1 MAKSCHFP
9 LVAAALALVLS
20 CAAAIARPT
29 APDVEARVQDLLSR
43 MTLEEKIG
51 QLNLMSNEPGVTLP
65 QVEAGRVGAVL
76 AFTNGPEI
84 VAVQAAARRSRLGI
98 PLLVGLDVLHGFR
111 TIFPIPLGEA
121 SSFDPD
127 LARRAA
133 AAAAREATSIGI
145 NWTFAPM
152 ADLARDPRWGR
163 MVEGFGEDPYL
174 GRVFTRARVE
184 GFHQGGLATTLK
196 HFAGYG
202 AALGGRDYDAA
213 TIAPGDLFDAYLPPF
228 RAGIEAGSE
237 SVMSAFLALNGTPVA
252 IDSTL
257 LTDVLRGRWG
267 FDGFVVSDWNA
278 VGELLEHGVAADP
291 AEAARKALLA
301 GIDMDMFSD
310 FYARHLASEVK
321 AGRVPEARVTEA
333 AARVLR
339 AKFRAGLFDRPWPET
354 LPLDPAP
361 PSAAIRA
368 EARAVARD
376 SMVLLR
382 NEGALPIRGDA
393 RIAVVGGLA
402 DSARNLVG
410 PHAALVRFDDAV
422 PIVEALRRRVGRTGG
437 TVAFAA
443 GCDPA
448 CASEAGFA
456 EAVEAARAADTIVA
470 VLGETN
476 EFSGESGS
484 RAYLTL
490 PGRQAQLLDALVATG
505 KPVVVVL
512 LAARPIELGPVVD
525 RLAGLL
531 MAWFPGTEG
540 GEAVTDLLF
549 GDADPAAKLPV
560 TWPRTIGQVP
570 LTYDAA
576 PTGRPFK
583 PDSTYVLRYVDESLD
598 PLYPFGF
605 GLTYTKTSFSDLKV
619 ATPSVSRSGA
629 LGLSVRVANTGTR
642 AGREVAQLYVRQL
655 VASESRPLRR
665 LKAVQKVTLGPGE
678 ARVLTFQ
685 VPAAELGFHRRDGTY
700 VVETGS
706 YQVFVG
712 SASDAPLQAFFQVVD

>member
-1 MAKSCHFP
+1 MA
-9 LVAAALALVLS
+9 
-20 CAAAIARPT
+20 CATAIARP
-29 APDVEARVQDLLSR
+29 AAADVEARVQDLLAR
-43 MTLEEKIG
+43 MTLDEKIG
-51 QLNLMSNEPGVTLP
+51 QLNLMSNEPGVTAR

-84 VAVQAAARRSRLGI
+84 VAIQAAARQSRLGI
-98 PLLVGLDVLHGFR
+98 PLLVGLDVLHGLR
-111 TIFPIPLGEA
+111 TIFPIPLAEA

-133 AAAAREATSIGI
+133 AAAAREAVSLGI

-174 GRVFTRARVE
+174 GQIFTRARVE
-184 GFHQGGLATTLK
+184 GFRQGGLATTLK

-202 AALGGRDYDAA
+202 AAAGGRDYDAA

-237 SVMSAFLALNGTPVA
+237 SVMSAFLALNGVPVA
-252 IDSTL
+252 IDPTL
-257 LTDVLRGRWG
+257 LTGVLRGRWG

-301 GIDMDMFSD
+301 GIDMDMVSD
-310 FYARHLASEVK
+310 FYAQHLAAEVR
-321 AGRVPEARVTEA
+321 AGRVPEARVTSA

-339 AKFRAGLFDRPWPET
+339 AKFRAGLFDRPWPEA
-354 LPLDPAP
+354 LPLNPAP

-368 EARAVARD
+368 EAQAVARD

-382 NEGALPIRGDA
+382 NEGALPLRGEA

-402 DSARNLVG
+402 NSAKDLVG

-422 PIVEALRRRVGRTGG
+422 PILEALRRRAGRLGG
-437 TVAFAA
+437 SVTFAA

-456 EAVEAARAADTIVA
+456 EAVEAARTADTIVA

-476 EFSGESGS
+476 ELSGESGS

-490 PGRQAQLLDALVATG
+490 PGRQARLLDALVATG

-549 GDADPAAKLPV
+549 GDADPSAKLPV

-570 LTYDAA
+570 ITYDAA

-598 PLYPFGF
+598 PLFPFGF
-605 GLTYTKTSFSDLKV
+605 GLSYTTTAFSDLKLDS
-619 ATPSVSRSGA
+619 PNVSRSGT
-629 LGLSVRVANTGTR
+629 LELSVQVANTGRR

-655 VASESRPLRR
+655 VGSESRPLRR
-665 LKAVQKVTLGPGE
+665 LKAVQKVALEAGE
-678 ARVLTFQ
+678 ARSLTFRI
-685 VPAAELGFHRRDGTY
+685 PASELGFHRRDGTY
-700 VVETGS
+700 VVEAGPF
-706 YQVFVG
+706 QVFVG
-712 SASDAPLQAFFQVVD
+712 SSSEASLQAFFQVVD